1 MKRYIL
7 TLVAVMAPSL
17 LPRVGGTLDSI
28 DSSKIS
34 KYIDFLSR
42 IRELEILELMRRREF
57 CYSRSIGNSRD

>member
-1 MKRYIL
+1 
-7 TLVAVMAPSL
+7 MAPIL
-17 LPRVGGTLDSI
+17 LPRGGGTLDSI

>member
-1 MKRYIL
+1 
-7 TLVAVMAPSL
+7 MAPSL
-17 LPRVGGTLDSI
+17 LPRGGGTLDSI

-42 IRELEILELMRRREF
+42 IRELKILELMRRREF